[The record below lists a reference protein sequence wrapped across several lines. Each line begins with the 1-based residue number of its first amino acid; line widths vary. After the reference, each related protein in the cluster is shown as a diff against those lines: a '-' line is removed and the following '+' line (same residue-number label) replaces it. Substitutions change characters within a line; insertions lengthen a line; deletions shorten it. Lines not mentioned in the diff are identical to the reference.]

1 LSNEQAQE
9 VLNQRHEAAAG
20 VTQRQTE
27 MFAAKR
33 TEWETST
40 WADPELGG
48 SNKDATLANVKLV
61 MDKFA
66 PEGSAFRKELAVTGY
81 GNHPEF
87 VRFVNSIGKAMREDK
102 PINGGAG
109 ASGQRT
115 ACGRPLR
122 QRFLVTTV
130 FRFSQRSSEM
140 KSFFKQ
146 NWLMPITAIVFG
158 LFLAYTGNAH
168 AGFAVVGFGGATLS
182 TSALTLSDWAKRLDP
197 DGKVPTIVEMLSQT
211 NEILDDM
218 LFIEGNLPTGH
229 RTNVRTGLPAVAWR
243 LLNQATTPGKSTTAQ
258 IDEQAAMLEAWS
270 EVDEELAK
278 LNGNTAA
285 FRLSEAQAF
294 IEAMNQEMAQTLFYG
309 NSGLAPEEF
318 TGLSTRFSA
327 ISGATNAQN
336 VVDGGGT
343 GSDNTSIWLVV
354 WGENQCCG
362 IFPKGSKAGLQH
374 EDYGVQ
380 TVTGTAGIGGSRL
393 RAYQERWQWKA
404 GIALKDWRYVVRI
417 PNIDVSNLVGKSSA
431 ADLQELMIKATYR
444 PPSLSMGR
452 AAWYMNRTVAE
463 MLDIQR
469 RDDVGT
475 GGGLTFENVD
485 GKRTGSFRNIP
496 IRVVDQL
503 LLTEARVV

>member
-1 LSNEQAQE
+1 MHRFLTHPVARWGAMFLLALVGLLALGPATAHAAAAPN
-9 VLNQRHEAAAG
+9 HEALG
-20 VTQRQTE
+20 VSLL
-27 MFAAKR
+27 A
-33 TEWETST
+33 
-40 WADPELGG
+40 LGG
-48 SNKDATLANVKLV
+48 IL
-61 MDKFA
+61 
-66 PEGSAFRKELAVTGY
+66 GSTLAVTS
-81 GNHPEF
+81 PTLLD
-87 VRFVNSIGKAMREDK
+87 M
-102 PINGGAG
+102 
-109 ASGQRT
+109 AS
-115 ACGRPLR
+115 
-122 QRFLVTTV
+122 
-130 FRFSQRSSEM
+130 
-140 KSFFKQ
+140 
-146 NWLMPITAIVFG
+146 
-158 LFLAYTGNAH
+158 
-168 AGFAVVGFGGATLS
+168 
-182 TSALTLSDWAKRLDP
+182 RLDP
-197 DGKVPTIVEMLSQT
+197 SGKIAPIVEILNQY
-211 NEILDDM
+211 NEVLDDAVV
-218 LFIEGNLPTGH
+218 LEANSTTGH
-229 RTNVRTGLPAVAWR
+229 RTVIRTGIPAPTWR
-243 LLNQATTPGKSTTAQ
+243 KLYGGVQPTKSTTATVT
-258 IDEQAAMLEAWS
+258 DS
-270 EVDEELAK
+270 FGELANYSRIDK
-278 LNGNTAA
+278 TLADLSGDVNA
-285 FRLSEAQAF
+285 FRLSEDRPILEGMA
-294 IEAMNQEMAQTLFYG
+294 QEMAQTLFYG

-336 VVDGGGT
+336 VIDGGGT

-475 GGGLTFENVD
+475 GGGMTFDNVD
-485 GKRTGSFRNIP
+485 GKRVGSFRNIP

-503 LLTEARVV
+503 LLTESRVV